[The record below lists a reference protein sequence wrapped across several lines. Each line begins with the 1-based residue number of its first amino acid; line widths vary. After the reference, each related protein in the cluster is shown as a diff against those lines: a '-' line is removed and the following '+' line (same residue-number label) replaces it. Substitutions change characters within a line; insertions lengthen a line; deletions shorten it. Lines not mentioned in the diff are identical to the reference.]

1 METPIHDNPKQN
13 KAHIKSKLFQ
23 IRNPYA
29 LHALR
34 RKAWVELNK
43 KAESNKRKCRQ
54 KVDF

>member
-1 METPIHDNPKQN
+1 MSKPKQN

-34 RKAWVELNK
+34 RKTWVEI
-43 KAESNKRKCRQ
+43 NKRAEASKRGCKENRQ
-54 KVDF
+54 KWENE